1 MQAYGYLIW
10 GPTPSSFDGGGCCR
24 WIGQSPLGNSRCWR
38 RFAASATISGRR
50 NHYDVLGVL
59 PNASPSDIKKAYRLL
74 ALKYHPDVNKE
85 VGASEDFKSI
95 RLAYDILIDE
105 TTRIEYDRAL
115 HHQQSTKRPLVDD
128 WTINPEYEDELRLHR
143 WAYLKRRMQRAE
155 KHWGQYHTNEDQF
168 SFHDEAGEAY
178 EEENLEKERGSFI
191 EVLRSA
197 FISLFLMQTVGIG
210 LSLTFSGIM
219 ALIDR
224 KLDTGYKLGYLFAW
238 VMGGRVGILLTMF
251 LSFASWV
258 CGKTSSSVVALVVVA
273 MWFGSNLARYAMIPQ
288 GALLTLLY
296 MSIKLQVDLT

>member
-1 MQAYGYLIW
+1 MQAYGYLML
-10 GPTPSSFDGGGCCR
+10 GPAPSPFDGGGCCR
-24 WIGQSPLGNSRCWR
+24 WIGQSPLGNSQCRR
-38 RFAASATISGRR
+38 RFAVSSTVSGGR

-115 HHQQSTKRPLVDD
+115 HHHQSAKRPLVDD
-128 WTINPEYEDELRLHR
+128 WTINLEYEDELRLHR
-143 WAYLKRRMQRAE
+143 WAYLKRKRQRTE
-155 KHWGQYHTNEDQF
+155 KPWGQYTYEDQF
-168 SFHDEAGEAY
+168 SFNDGADVAY
-178 EEENLEKERGSFI
+178 EEENQDEERGSFI

-197 FISLFLMQTVGIG
+197 FISLFLMKTVGIG

-219 ALIDR
+219 ALIDP
-224 KLDTGYKLGYLFAW
+224 KLDTGYKLGYIFAW
-238 VMGGRVGILLTMF
+238 VMGSRGGILLTIF

-273 MWFGSNLARYAMIPQ
+273 MWFGSNLVRYTTIPR
-288 GALLTLLY
+288 GALLALLY
-296 MSIKLQVDLT
+296 MSFKLQVDLT